1 MGKVDWLEVN
11 RSKLRMARIKVE
23 EIIHYHFP
31 DVGKTM
37 PTLLIAGEDLKKLER
52 RLKSEGKKIP
62 KTVKKL
68 NK

>member
-1 MGKVDWLEVN
+1 
-11 RSKLRMARIKVE
+11 MARIKVE

-31 DVGKTM
+31 DVGKT
-37 PTLLIAGEDLKKLER
+37 IVVIFSAGKDLRKLER

-68 NK
+68 KK